1 MIAKTLKTSVVAA
14 LALTMGAFALAAPAN
29 AAGQVSL
36 SYTPTDAEE
45 SQALGMG
52 LQMFSVINGMSAS
65 GGNISQN
72 GFGNAAG
79 IAQNGAGNHGVLLQD
94 GNGHN
99 GTIEQNGNNN
109 NCGLFQFGEN
119 TDAEC
124 VQNGD
129 GQSSLTTV
137 FGF

>member
-14 LALTMGAFALAAPAN
+14 LALTMGAFALAVPAN

-45 SQALGMG
+45 SKALGMG
-52 LQMFSVINGMSAS
+52 LQMFSLVNGMSAS

-94 GNGHN
+94 GNGHT